1 MVSSVARVAVELCQE
16 LVASGRREVSDLL
29 KPARHFL
36 DVGHDEQ
43 ALLLAVQALV
53 HAFRSI
59 VHEKLKVNPICV
71 PSTPRMSK
79 ASSGRG
85 AWIARESLKIFRED
99 SKDAGEAHAL
109 LLAAYVHVNNH
120 DSTKALKAALASE
133 SCFRRFG
140 DRLGEAAALSASTS
154 ARLLRGNAGISPQ
167 MQLVQ
172 DGPSKI
178 KAIKERRDREIKAGL
193 ESGRAACAIYSELD
207 EKGLEAMTLNQ
218 VAELFLAKD
227 DPDEAKNVAR
237 ESRDICQ
244 DLEDVRGEAQALN
257 VILSA
262 NMLHED
268 DFVDALFA
276 AKDVLRLFR
285 GGNSKTGKEDKKV
298 LVHLSWY
305 GGVAEDRP
313 GADALDRQLLDSQPD
328 GGHWSMRAKKKN
340 YQGRS
345 CTPLDFRGAGRV
357 LKKRHGE
364 ALPGT
369 GRLGTAG
376 ADKPVNKNEG
386 SSGPTQSPPV
396 RHQFIL
402 VLACRLVH
410 MAAAATESH
419 LKHLSVGLHALL
431 QEEVLTDVQFSVAGR
446 KFSAHRV
453 VLCAASSYFHNML
466 SSPFSESC
474 MSASIE
480 IVDVSPAV
488 FEALLSFLYRGCIDG
503 LSPSTA
509 SDILLAADKFCMEG
523 LVAYCIAHILDGNL
537 ASKDCCGLLRMAS
550 EHGDFGHSPV
560 WRPLHEGC
568 MDYIRDHLAEVLNE
582 GGGQAFLSLDK
593 ASFCAVFTE
602 FMLSPAA
609 CRGYSLLSMW
619 SLVKQLC
626 EQNMGAGDLGSI
638 YKSCPWSELE
648 FLTGIEISMKLES
661 VSSEWG
667 IGAMRKSKEFDA
679 GGFAVKLLVEIDH
692 PQVEK
697 RLISPIFT
705 RFCSSPSPGC
715 GGGSH
720 RCFHTF
726 PIDECPEAGY
736 VNEGCATVKV
746 TIKLD
751 PLVGLCCAAAVL
763 DFTAHAQNVFQVFDQ
778 EVFFDILQSDN
789 LAMGHE
795 DDLLDALVKF
805 GGNVEQDDDAAFT
818 KFEGAVATLRLEHV
832 SFPKLVNAVR
842 GSQALQRSPAFS
854 VALDKF
860 RAIKAALHGE
870 GLLRVAVPRQQQE
883 EQAAVHYRFRNDSRR
898 GTNLLQQQEQ
908 EAAVQC
914 YWTCR
919 FKEGKENPGQALTHG
934 LPTGVVEA
942 LIMSGR
948 NEAMAPSPL
957 LRFFFF

>member
-285 GGNSKTGKEDKKV
+285 GGNSKTGKEDKKDGNGKPRTGCAV
-298 LVHLSWY
+298 TPDGKHCI
-305 GGVAEDRP
+305 AC
-313 GADALDRQLLDSQPD
+313 DALLQISATLQLPMFHGVSINHDMLA
-328 GGHWSMRAKKKN
+328 RA
-340 YQGRS
+340 
-345 CTPLDFRGAGRV
+345 
-357 LKKRHGE
+357 
-364 ALPGT
+364 

-697 RLISPIFT
+697 RLISPTLGPIFT